1 MEEFNLLR
9 AKMRE
14 HVAQM
19 VVAIGQPDEIVPA
32 ESIQVLV
39 SLPEKERQVR
49 DQDDQGQRGKVRNV
63 GGF

>member
-1 MEEFNLLR
+1 MEEFNAFR

-32 ESIQVLV
+32 ESIQVTIRIEV
-39 SLPEKERQVR
+39 GKGRQAGIACAHPV
-49 DQDDQGQRGKVRNV
+49 
-63 GGF
+63 